1 MNCKN
6 LRIRT
11 KNYKKYFY
19 CVANKCIVDASTCY
33 CCAQKEYKAAKPL
46 KATPIK
52 KKTHKVSTMSKACDI
67 PEAVKF
73 DVWERDEHKCI
84 FCHRLVPM
92 KFANAHFIPRSQ
104 GGLGIAQNIVT
115 ACPHCHHEQDNG
127 QNSTQYDL
135 IAEEYLK
142 SIYGAYWNIKSLIYS
157 KWGNEDG

>member
-11 KNYKKYFY
+11 KKYEKYFY
-19 CVANKCIVDASTCY
+19 CVANKCIVDASSCY
-33 CCAQKEYKAAKPL
+33 CCAQKEYKTVKPL

-67 PEAVKF
+67 PEVVKF

-84 FCHRLVPM
+84 FCKKNVPM
-92 KFANAHFIPRSQ
+92 TNANAHFIPRSK
-104 GGLGIAQNIVT
+104 GGLGIAKNIIT
-115 ACPHCHHEQDNG
+115 ACEQCHHEMDNG
-127 QNSTQYDL
+127 MYSKDFDYV
-135 IAEEYLK
+135 AEEYLK
-142 SIYGAYWNIKSLIYS
+142 KVYGNDWNIKSLIYS